1 MTVKYYYTSHE
12 AEGEIG
18 EMLAVN
24 SSEDG
29 ISLYQRENGAD
40 WIERSLE
47 TLGIPKGTKA
57 PNMESLGFTELQ
69 EDDLPTYSFDPADFV
84 GVKATGFTEP
94 EIAAMTAAAAKLR
107 KAPESSS
114 YLVPAVLGVGI
125 LFLVMR

>member
-40 WIERSLE
+40 WIERSLQA
-47 TLGIPKGTKA
+47 LGIPKGTKFS
-57 PNMESLGFTELQ
+57 NMESLGFTELQ
-69 EDDLPTYSFDPADFV
+69 KDDLPTYSFDPADFV
-84 GVKATGFTEP
+84 GVEATGLTEP

-107 KAPESSS
+107 NAPESSS
-114 YLVPAVLGVGI
+114 YLIPAVVGVGI
-125 LFLVMR
+125 LFLVMS